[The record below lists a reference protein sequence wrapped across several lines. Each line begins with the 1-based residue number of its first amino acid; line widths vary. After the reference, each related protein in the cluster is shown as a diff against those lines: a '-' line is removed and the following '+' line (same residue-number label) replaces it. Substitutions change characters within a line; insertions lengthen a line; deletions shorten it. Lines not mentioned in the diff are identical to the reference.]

1 MQGLY
6 LVTPNWDDT
15 ARLLAASEEALTA
28 GAGRGTGGGNGAG
41 NEAGN
46 FVALL
51 QYRHKE
57 AGPALRLA
65 QATALLALCRR
76 HGVPFIVNDFV
87 DLCLQ
92 TGADGVHL
100 GGTDAD
106 VAQVRGQLGPDKL
119 IGASC
124 YGDMPRALAAQ
135 RAGASY
141 VAFGG
146 FYPSRVKQYAVTT
159 RPEILDQAR
168 EEITVPT
175 VVIGGMTPANAAP
188 LVARGADMVAAISS
202 VYQAA
207 SVGGAVGQFASMFV
221 IHNTRKSLGRT
232 GLSAL

>member
-15 ARLLAASEEALTA
+15 ARLLEASEQALAA
-28 GAGRGTGGGNGAG
+28 GAVHDNAGGNL
-41 NEAGN
+41 
-46 FVALL
+46 VALL

-57 AGPALRLA
+57 AGPELRHA

-76 HGVPFIVNDFV
+76 YGVPFIVNDFV
-87 DLCLQ
+87 DLCLE

-106 VAQVRGQLGPDKL
+106 VAQVRGRLGADKI

-135 RAGASY
+135 RDGASY

-168 EEITVPT
+168 AAIHVPT
-175 VVIGGMTPANAAP
+175 VVIGGMTAANAAP

-207 SVGGAVGQFASMFV
+207 SIGDAIGEFAQLFV
-221 IHNTRKSLGRT
+221 LHNNSKSFGRP